1 MFRPYVSGAAFGA
14 ALTAAAIYQPD
25 VIVQQMSLRDWHMVT
40 TFLTATGASTLL
52 VTIFQRLGYLNLNPR
67 NYSTL
72 NIFGPLDGNIIGGL
86 LLGTGLAVS
95 GSCPGTV
102 FAQIGA
108 GVRSGFYTLGGAILG
123 GVIWSG
129 ILRPALRSREKPTK
143 GAADTETHRLTIDKV
158 TGVNRTTAL
167 VAIETLFASI
177 VAAIV
182 YLASP
187 KSDGLVGPVAGGFL
201 ISGAQLVSI
210 LTRRSLIGTSGS
222 FEEVGDYFWWAIG
235 RGVRPK
241 SYNAIVLT
249 AGMVAG
255 ALAVTLASPSTYT
268 QAVPETTIE
277 PIRAVVGGVFL
288 ALGSRIGGGC
298 TSGHGISGISLF
310 SVSSFVTVAAMFAGG
325 MAVGVIL
332 G

>member
-1 MFRPYVSGAAFGA
+1 
-14 ALTAAAIYQPD
+14 
-25 VIVQQMSLRDWHMVT
+25 MSLRDWHMVT
-40 TFLTATGASTLL
+40 TFLAASGTSTLL
-52 VTIFQRLGYLNLNPR
+52 VTIFQRLGYLKLNPR

-102 FAQIGA
+102 FAQVGA

-129 ILRPALRSREKPTK
+129 ILRPALRNREKPTK
-143 GAADTETHRLTIDKV
+143 ETADIENHRLTVDKV
-158 TGVNRTTAL
+158 MGVDKTTAL
-167 VAIETLFASI
+167 VAVETLFTGI

-182 YLASP
+182 YLDSP
-187 KSDGLVGPVAGGFL
+187 KSDGLVGPVTGGFL
-201 ISGAQLVSI
+201 IAGAQLVSI

-222 FEEVGDYFWWAIG
+222 FEEAGDYFWWTIG

-249 AGMVAG
+249 AGMVTG
-255 ALAVTLASPSTYT
+255 ALAVSLASPST
-268 QAVPETTIE
+268 QAVHETTIE
-277 PIRAVVGGVFL
+277 PIRAVLGGVLL

-298 TSGHGISGISLF
+298 TSGHGISGISLL

-325 MAVGVIL
+325 MAVGVTL